1 MLGRILLP
9 QYNYCIVNFNRVYRE
24 SFVPELIDSLNT
36 YKINDIRIK
45 NKDFKK
51 LFTHSLI
58 HSLCE
63 EIINSKTL
71 EKTVIYFN
79 TTTLP
84 HTELNKTINDEEL
97 INFIEKIIL
106 KIRKLLPI
114 KIFIT
119 SNTFDYFAQ
128 LVHKNDAKAIEIVN
142 NIRSLCEKIKLEKY
156 TFQKIRSYS
165 KRFGLTFLS
174 DVYFNNIKSKQL
186 LIK

>member
-9 QYNYCIVNFNRVYRE
+9 QHNFCVLNFNRIFKE
-24 SFVPELIDSLNT
+24 SFLPEISESLYT

-51 LFTHSLI
+51 LFIHNLI
-58 HSLCE
+58 HVLCE
-63 EIINSKTL
+63 EIIKTNTL
-71 EKTVIYFN
+71 EKIVIYFN

-84 HTELNKTINDEEL
+84 HTELNKHINEEEL
-97 INFIEKIIL
+97 IHFIEKTVL
-106 KIRKLLPI
+106 KIRKLLPL
-114 KIFIT
+114 KIYIT

-128 LVHKNDAKAIEIVN
+128 LVHKNDAKAVEIIN
-142 NIRSLCEKIKLEKY
+142 NIRSLSDSLNLEKY
-156 TFQKIRSYS
+156 TFQKVRAFA

-186 LIK
+186 LLK